1 MEKVNF
7 TLRGKRLLLIEFE
20 KSTCLFGDRSN
31 SDGVSSVVCGGSDS
45 EEFILM
51 LIDKLLQIMAIFYS
65 FLDNAVAFKNSKP
78 KKQEQQENVLC
89 NYFVFFWK
97 QLSYLFKRG
106 REIVLV

>member
-51 LIDKLLQIMAIFYS
+51 LIDKLLQIMAFFYN
-65 FLDNAVAFKNSKP
+65 FLDNTVAFKKLN
-78 KKQEQQENVLC
+78 KKIKSNKKMC
-89 NYFVFFWK
+89 FVIISCSFGSNFLTCLK
-97 QLSYLFKRG
+97 GEEK
-106 REIVLV
+106 